1 MGLLFVGESGWHCVL
16 VRLDLARIRHRIPLQ
31 RLDQSSRTSEV
42 GPRVVPQGRGK
53 PASIS
58 GGKNK
63 SGRAP
68 KSPPRM

>member
-1 MGLLFVGESGWHCVL
+1 MGLLFAGESGWHCVL
-16 VRLDLARIRHRIPLQ
+16 IRLDLARIRDRIPLQ
-31 RLDQSSRTSEV
+31 RLDQFSRTSEV

-58 GGKNK
+58 RGRNT

-68 KSPPRM
+68 KSPPRI